1 MAGRTIADVA
11 IAGDLAS
18 VVHRHG
24 RTQVATRE
32 RTEID
37 HPAGPRPGERM
48 DGSVANSG
56 TRPDDL
62 TAGVDSIGVALAAAE
77 GAEVDHPFRL
87 RPGERM
93 RLDIAGGRA
102 VADDLAAGI
111 DRPGLAP
118 QTTEGPEIDH
128 PAGPR
133 PGERMKF
140 EVAIGRETRADDLA
154 HVVHR
159 HGLTKPTAEG
169 AEVDHPFRLR
179 PGERMRFDIARGV
192 TLADDLAHVVHR
204 HSIAVGAAEGAEIDH
219 PACWRPREC
228 TESVLWHEAEPHDLT
243 ADVHRCGSAKAY
255 IGAAEGTEIDRD
267 EEYSVRRSR
276 VSRDRGEENR
286 EHQHENGR
294 DDAEAR
300 MHGTP
305 PQNDECSRITERRRV
320 NMQRFA

>member
-93 RLDIAGGRA
+93 RLDIARGET
-102 VADDLAAGI
+102 VADDLA
-111 DRPGLAP
+111 D
-118 QTTEGPEIDH
+118 
-128 PAGPR
+128 
-133 PGERMKF
+133 
-140 EVAIGRETRADDLA
+140 
-154 HVVHR
+154 
-159 HGLTKPTAEG
+159 
-169 AEVDHPFRLR
+169 
-179 PGERMRFDIARGV
+179 
-192 TLADDLAHVVHR
+192 VVHR